1 MKKIFEN
8 SKKIVD
14 KKGKPRYYNGAGR
27 KSPSEIGKWSDRQK
41 GKKAMYWEYVR
52 PLLDE
57 LKKLKE
63 ICKKGEQD
71 AATISRIAE
80 IELLLNNVYWTEL
93 E

>member
-1 MKKIFEN
+1 
-8 SKKIVD
+8 
-14 KKGKPRYYNGAGR
+14 
-27 KSPSEIGKWSDRQK
+27 
-41 GKKAMYWEYVR
+41 MYWEYVR

-80 IELLLNNVYWTEL
+80 IELLLDNVYWTEL